1 MNSELA
7 EEIAGL
13 AAPIF
18 AALLTP
24 YVAAAMPI
32 SAETLKELRH
42 HAIQQAHALWLDV
55 QDADVP

>member
-1 MNSELA
+1 MNTELA
-7 EEIAGL
+7 EEIARL

-18 AALLTP
+18 AALLAP

-42 HAIQQAHALWLDV
+42 HAITQARALWLDV
-55 QDADVP
+55 QDAP